1 MIDSYNGIPIYRAA
15 LDSEDTGMI
24 VVSLVDAPA
33 IESDFLAFNK
43 QETLQFSIQD
53 EEQRMVLGPVMI
65 PNRLIYRETADG
77 MPYYIKYEA
86 NTIHKMAEKYFAD
99 RNINNVDTDHSFEL
113 VDGVTLVQ
121 AFFKNV
127 EKGIN
132 PVGFEDLPD
141 DTLFFQY
148 HVNSDE
154 IWNGVKEGTW
164 KGFSLAGT
172 FDVVPVEL
180 QKTNK
185 KENKYSNMSKLE
197 RIKTMLKNV
206 LMAFERI
213 STDHALLEVDDEF
226 VVGASVWG
234 INEDNERYDLEDGEY
249 KADDQTV
256 YVIKEGKI
264 DEIIIPE
271 TIEEPAEEPAVE
283 EVIEEVAAEDA
294 QESEEVAEEEPQ
306 ADPRDERIANLEA
319 EISRL
324 TERIGELT
332 EENGQLRAR
341 VKELE
346 EAPVA
351 LSATEEFEQITKVG
365 KTGNEKLDKLV
376 DRFRR

>member
-1 MIDSYNGIPIYRAA
+1 MIDSFNGIPIYKAA
-15 LDSEDTGMI
+15 LDSEDSGMI

-43 QETLQFSIQD
+43 QEKLQFSIQD
-53 EEQRMVLGPVMI
+53 EEQRMVLGAVMI

-77 MPYYIKYEA
+77 MPFYIKYEA
-86 NTIHKMAEKYFAD
+86 DTIHKMAEKFFAE
-99 RNINNVDTDHSFEL
+99 RNINNVDLNHSFEL
-113 VDGVTLVQ
+113 VEGVTLVQ

-180 QKTNK
+180 KKTNK
-185 KENKYSNMSKLE
+185 KDNKYSNMSKLE

-213 STDHALLEVDDEF
+213 STDKALLEVDDEF
-226 VVGASVWG
+226 VIGASVWG
-234 INEDNERYDLEDGEY
+234 INEDGERFDLEDGEY
-249 KADDQTV
+249 KAEDQTI

-264 DEIIIPE
+264 EEIIVPE
-271 TIEEPAEEPAVE
+271 VIVDEPAAEEVPAEEPVE
-283 EVIEEVAAEDA
+283 AAEDEPEA
-294 QESEEVAEEEPQ
+294 EEPAAEPEPDERDQRIADLESEIARLEEELGAARERISELEAENEELKGKSAAAPAEEEFAQ
-306 ADPRDERIANLEA
+306 MTRSESTGDKGLDNL
-319 EISRL
+319 
-324 TERIGELT
+324 
-332 EENGQLRAR
+332 
-341 VKELE
+341 
-346 EAPVA
+346 
-351 LSATEEFEQITKVG
+351 
-365 KTGNEKLDKLV
+365 
-376 DRFRR
+376 RRYFK